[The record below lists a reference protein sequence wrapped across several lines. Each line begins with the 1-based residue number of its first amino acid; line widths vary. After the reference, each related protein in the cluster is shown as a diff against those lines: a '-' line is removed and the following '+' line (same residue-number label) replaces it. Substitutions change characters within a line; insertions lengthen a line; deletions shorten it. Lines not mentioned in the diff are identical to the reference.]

1 MRDRVL
7 RAMARWYY
15 RFGYQPTPLDVNAV
29 GTFPPEH
36 HLNSVPWI
44 STWVGLCQS
53 TALQMIAAHHGID
66 RPRRYFDFLMGFTYG
81 ASLRPD
87 VGWWNTI
94 GTDPE
99 TGLMTAAPFLGL
111 ARRYYTTGDPRLY
124 LDALRARLAEGYPV
138 RIPLDMGALYGQ
150 PDPLPHNE
158 VLVGYDGQGFYY
170 YEPTCRPPA
179 PCQPAHLPPGEPGL
193 FVTGDRLLQAVA
205 SHSTLFA
212 YPWRYPFVLF
222 VPATRAQDLAPVWKQ
237 NGQALVG
244 GQRWGQC
251 WGALAIELQAAEVER
266 CGQHFDPGQI
276 ELGLEVG
283 VATRPDNALYLREA
297 FPEQPELL
305 EAAGLFDQA
314 AQCYQA
320 ALEASS
326 QGIVDQA
333 TATAIA
339 RWLCQAAA
347 AERGAGQIFL
357 AVWRRSGADRL

>member
-1 MRDRVL
+1 MRDRIL
-7 RAMARWYY
+7 HAMARWYY
-15 RFGYQPTPLDVNAV
+15 RFGYHPTPLPAKEAADLPA
-29 GTFPPEH
+29 EH
-36 HLNSVPWI
+36 HLDSVPWI
-44 STWVGLCQS
+44 SSRVGVCQS

-66 RPRRYFDFLMGFTYG
+66 KPRRYFDFLMGFTYG

-87 VGWWNTI
+87 SGWWNTI

-99 TGLMTAAPFLGL
+99 TGLMTAAPYLGL
-111 ARRYYTTGDPRLY
+111 ARHYYTANDPALY
-124 LDALRARLAEGYPV
+124 LDALRTYLAEGYPIRV
-138 RIPLDMGALYGQ
+138 PLDMGALYGQ
-150 PDPLPHNE
+150 PQALPHNE

-193 FVTGDRLLQAVA
+193 YVAGHRLLQAVA
-205 SHSTLFA
+205 SESALFA

-222 VPATRAQDLAPVWKQ
+222 VPGTRQHDLAPVWRQ

-251 WGALAIELQAAEVER
+251 WGAVAIELQAAEVEH
-266 CGQHFDPGQI
+266 CGQHFDVAKI

-305 EAAGLFDQA
+305 EAASLFDQA

-320 ALEASS
+320 ALEASRR
-326 QGIVDQA
+326 GIVDQA

-339 RWLCQAAA
+339 RWLRQAAGV
-347 AERGAGQIFL
+347 ERTAGQIFL
-357 AVWRRSGADRL
+357 AVGRRSVAGKL